1 MEGLRSRRKNLVW
14 QLRGGEVSDG
24 VGRLQQLES
33 LALNLR
39 ENGLGDG
46 VGGELLLSDG
56 RFLERESD

>member
-1 MEGLRSRRKNLVW
+1 M
-14 QLRGGEVSDG
+14 SDG